1 MKVLQCSLAS
11 LVKKINIKYFLPA
24 IQRSFVWDEDRIV
37 ELFDSLYKDYPIGNS
52 IFWKIDNWNNKL
64 CPLYQFESSHKES
77 EKKIASQKQG
87 LTQGSYQIV
96 LDGQQRLTSLFIG
109 YKGSFSTKK
118 PGKGRKSFIKKYLYF
133 DLLENGSSE
142 GYSQFSFM
150 TKEEA
155 VEDQKH
161 HLWFRVED
169 AYTAKK
175 FDEYKQQVKIIKKS
189 IGSKLWQNKS
199 KTITERLK
207 NLYKMTY
214 DETRFSYYEINRP
227 FSEVECVS
235 DIFTRI
241 NTSGITLKKADLLFS
256 NLITWWGEDG
266 QKEIKTAM
274 ENIQERTSDISQDF
288 IMRSCLY
295 LSDLTVKY
303 NLNNFNRPNIEK
315 IMTNWPQI
323 KKAIERMLEN
333 LDNIGYVDSVK
344 GLSETAL
351 IPFLY
356 FIKLKGRNPT
366 SEELKQFK
374 KYYVASQIC
383 GSFGGNSDSVL
394 KNMRDEIKRQYQEIG
409 TFSYKE
415 LRTKK
420 SKVYTLYHIN
430 KEKLEEIVENTQY
443 GTARAYYALMLMYP
457 SGTGGKE
464 IKYQMDHVHPKALF
478 TRQNLKDHNCED
490 NYEDWLEKRNSLP
503 NLQLL
508 ASLNNKE
515 KSKKPI
521 NDYINSIK
529 KKEARSNFIKE
540 NFLPKD
546 QLDITFFEE
555 FFQYRKNKIVDK
567 LCEVLE

>member
-11 LVKKINIKYFLPA
+11 LVKNINKKYFLPA
-24 IQRSFVWDEDRIV
+24 IQRSFVWDEERIV

-64 CPLYQFESSHKES
+64 CPLYQFEPSHKER
-77 EKKIASQKQG
+77 EKKIAAQKQG
-87 LTQGSYQIV
+87 LKQGSYQIV

-118 PGKGRKSFIKKYLYF
+118 PGKGKKSFIEKHLYF
-133 DLLENGSSE
+133 DLLENDFSE
-142 GYSQFSFM
+142 GYSQFLFM
-150 TKEEA
+150 TKEDA

-161 HLWFRVED
+161 HLWFKVED
-169 AYTAKK
+169 AYTANK

-189 IGSKLWQNKS
+189 IGPKLWQNKS
-199 KTITERLK
+199 KIITERLK
-207 NLYKMTY
+207 KLFKMTY
-214 DETRFSYYEINRP
+214 DEERFSYYEVRRP
-227 FSEVECVS
+227 FSEFECVS

-266 QKEIKTAM
+266 QNEIKMVM
-274 ENIQERTSDISQDF
+274 ENIQEISTDISQDF

-303 NLNNFNRPNIEK
+303 NLKNFNKPNIKK
-315 IMTNWPQI
+315 IMENWPQI
-323 KKAIERMLEN
+323 KTAVDRMLEN

-344 GLSETAL
+344 GLSENAL

-356 FIKLKGRNPT
+356 FIKLKGKNPT

-374 KYYVASQIC
+374 KYYIASQIC
-383 GSFGGNSDSVL
+383 GTFGGNSDSVL
-394 KNMRDEIKRQYQEIG
+394 SNMREEIKRQYLKTK
-409 TFSYKE
+409 TFSYDE
-415 LRTKK
+415 LRSKK

-430 KEKLEEIVENTQY
+430 KEKLEDIVENTQY

-478 TRQNLKDHNCED
+478 TKPYLKEHKCYDH
-490 NYEDWLEKRNSLP
+490 YEEWLEKRNRLP

-515 KSKKPI
+515 KSKQPI
-521 NDYINSIK
+521 VDYVASIK
-529 KKEARSNFIKE
+529 NKKTRSNFINE
-540 NFLPKD
+540 NFLPEKKLNIESFED
-546 QLDITFFEE
+546 FFR
-555 FFQYRKNKIVDK
+555 YRKGKIVAK
-567 LCEVLE
+567 LCKILE